1 MVHVLLGLAVFF
13 AVVGQKNKYIQR
25 TAFVVLFGFAA
36 LRFMYGNDYYNY
48 YRWFNHIHAGRPS
61 GFKTEVLYNLL
72 NRYLPSFPVLV
83 ALSSLLLIIVV
94 ARLIC
99 KNLPVNYSWI
109 GICIFVI
116 SPALF
121 LMNLSAL
128 RQSIAICF
136 FVIAVNCACKKKY
149 LWYLVWV
156 VVAALFHKSA
166 ILLLPFCLLATPKPV
181 KPVACWGIILGTLL
195 LLMSSGLLLDIVV
208 WVAEQFGDKNYI
220 YMAEQDMQNSIR
232 ATLLTSVFFFYVV
245 LNLPNLEGKALIY
258 AKIYMISPLL
268 GVLAREISMLT
279 RIQMYFD
286 IFAVVALP
294 SIFMATK
301 ARGPV
306 IVNRRNVLITFWDC
320 LNKYAF
326 PPVIILIYLLR
337 YYSFFTNPE
346 WEAFFTYRTIFMLL
360 K

>member
-1 MVHVLLGLAVFF
+1 MVHVLLALAVFF

-25 TAFVVLFGFAA
+25 TAFLVLFLFAA

-72 NRYLPSFPVLV
+72 NIYLPSFPVLV
-83 ALSSLLLIIVV
+83 ALSSLLLILVV
-94 ARLIC
+94 YRLIY
-99 KNLPVNYSWI
+99 KNLPTQYAWI
-109 GICIFVI
+109 GTCIFVI

-149 LWYLVWV
+149 FWYLVFV

-166 ILLLPFCLLATPKPV
+166 ILLLPFCFLATDRPV
-181 KPVACWGIILGTLL
+181 KPMACWIIFLGTLVL
-195 LLMSSGLLLDIVV
+195 LLSSDFLLNTVV

-220 YMAEQDMQNSIR
+220 YMAGQDMQNSIR
-232 ATLLTSVFFFYVV
+232 ATLLTSVFFIYVV
-245 LNLPNLEGKALIY
+245 LNLPKLKGKALIY
-258 AKIYMISPLL
+258 AKIYMMSPLL

-286 IFAVVALP
+286 IFAVVVLP
-294 SIFMATK
+294 TIFMTTK
-301 ARGPV
+301 ARGPI

-326 PPVIILIYLLR
+326 PPLIIIIYLLR

>member
-1 MVHVLLGLAVFF
+1 MVHVLLALAVFF

-25 TAFVVLFGFAA
+25 TAFVVLYLFAA

-48 YRWFNHIHAGRPS
+48 YRWFNRIHAGRPS
-61 GFKTEVLYNLL
+61 AFKTEVLYNLL
-72 NRYLPSFPVLV
+72 NTYLPSFPVLV
-83 ALSSLLLIIVV
+83 ALSSLLLIVV
-94 ARLIC
+94 VYRLIY
-99 KNLPVNYSWI
+99 KNLPINYAWI

-149 LWYLVWV
+149 FWYLVFV

-166 ILLLPFCLLATPKPV
+166 ILLLPFCFLATAKPV
-181 KPVACWGIILGTLL
+181 KPIACWIILGGTVL
-195 LLMSSGLLLDIVV
+195 LLMSSGLLLDMVV

-220 YMAEQDMQNSIR
+220 YMAEQEMQNSVR
-232 ATLLTSVFFFYVV
+232 ATLLTSVFFIYVV
-245 LNLPNLEGKALIY
+245 LNLPRLEGKALIY
-258 AKIYMISPLL
+258 AKIYMLSPLL

-320 LNKYAF
+320 LNKYAI
-326 PPVIILIYLLR
+326 PPVLILIYLLR

-346 WEAFFTYRTIFMLL
+346 WEAFFTYRTIFLL
-360 K
+360 L